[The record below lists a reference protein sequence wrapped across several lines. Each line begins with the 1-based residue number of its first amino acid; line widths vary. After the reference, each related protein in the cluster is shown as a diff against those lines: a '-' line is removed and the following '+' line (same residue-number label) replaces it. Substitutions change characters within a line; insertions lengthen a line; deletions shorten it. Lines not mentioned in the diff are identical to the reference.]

1 MSQSI
6 RWGILA
12 PGRIAQQFAA
22 DLKFAD
28 QAVIQAVGS
37 RSRERAEA
45 FAREHDIPNV
55 HADYE
60 SLAADPEVDIVYVA
74 TPHPQHRENVLACLR
89 EGKAVLCEKPFTMNA
104 AEARKIIAEAR
115 ERKLFLMEA
124 MWTRYLPA
132 PRKVKAWINEGAI
145 GKVQMLK
152 ADFGF
157 RLPWNPKDRLLD
169 KKLGGGALLDTGIY
183 PFSFASWVF
192 GRQPERI
199 ESAARLGE
207 TGVDEWYTAIFDY
220 GDGAMASLT
229 NAVRLPLNS
238 EALIIGEE
246 GKIQVPSFFS
256 AREAK
261 LTRLDGMEE
270 TFTDKSSGRGM
281 QHEANEAMRCLRAG
295 ELESPVMP
303 LDETLAIMETLDAVR
318 KPWGLA
324 YEADEETS

>member
-1 MSQSI
+1 M
-6 RWGILA
+6 G
-12 PGRIAQQFAA
+12 PGRIARQFVA
-22 DLKFAD
+22 DLQHAD
-28 QAVIQAVGS
+28 GATVQAVGS
-37 RSRERAEA
+37 RSGERAEA
-45 FAREHDIPNV
+45 FAKEHGIPNV
-55 HADYE
+55 HADYG

-74 TPHPQHRENVLACLR
+74 TPHPQHRENVLACLG

-104 AEARKIIAEAR
+104 AEAREIIAAAR

-132 PRKVKAWINEGAI
+132 ARKVKAWIDEGAI

-169 KKLGGGALLDTGIY
+169 KKLGGGALLDTGVY
-183 PFSFASWVF
+183 PVSFASWVF

-199 ESAARLGE
+199 QSAARLGE

-220 GDGAMASLT
+220 GDDRMASIT

-238 EALIIGEE
+238 EALIIGEA
-246 GKIQVPSFFS
+246 GKIHVPSFFS
-256 AREAK
+256 ARDAK
-261 LTRLDGMEE
+261 LTRLDGTEE
-270 TFTDKSSGRGM
+270 TFSDKSSGRGM
-281 QHEANEAMRCLRAG
+281 QHEAEEAMRCVREG
-295 ELESPVMP
+295 ILESPVMP

-318 KPWGLA
+318 KPWGLR
-324 YEADEETS
+324 YEADGVREK